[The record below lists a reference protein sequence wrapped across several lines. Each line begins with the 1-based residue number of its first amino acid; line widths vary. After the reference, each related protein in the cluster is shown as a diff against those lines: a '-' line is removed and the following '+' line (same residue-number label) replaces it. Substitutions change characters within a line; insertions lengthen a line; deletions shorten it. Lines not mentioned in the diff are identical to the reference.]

1 MSDFEE
7 MQYPEVRQLSYRQ
20 RRILGV
26 LIEKGITTPE
36 YYPMTIKGVT
46 TACNQKNN
54 RSPVVNFDD
63 GLVEDQLEELQKIGL
78 VGKIISES
86 SRADR
91 FRHFVRKRY
100 PFTEPQLA
108 IMTELWL
115 RGQQSL
121 GDLRARAA
129 RMKPIEDL
137 AALRDALKGL
147 LEAGYVQ
154 VNGPIDMRGV
164 EVDHTFYQPAENQK
178 PMAAFVSSE
187 SNDIVSPRAS
197 SSSSQSVASSSSVQA
212 ELTRMTEQHDAL
224 RDQVVKL
231 QSTVEGLTDRLDKL
245 AKELGVS

>member
-36 YYPMTIKGVT
+36 YYPMTIKGVM
-46 TACNQKNN
+46 TASNQKNN

-63 GLVEDQLEELQKIGL
+63 GLVEDQLEELVKLGL
-78 VGKIISES
+78 VGRILSES
-86 SRADR
+86 SRAER
-91 FRHFVRKRY
+91 FRHYVRKRY
-100 PFTEPQLA
+100 PFTEQQLA

-129 RMKPIEDL
+129 RMKPIDDL

-147 LEAGYVQ
+147 LDAGYVQ
-154 VNGPIDMRGV
+154 VNGPLDTRGV
-164 EVDHTFYQPAENQK
+164 EVDHTFYLPSENQK
-178 PMAAFVSSE
+178 AMAAFVPSE
-187 SNDIVSPRAS
+187 SSDIVSRRAPAS
-197 SSSSQSVASSSSVQA
+197 ESQSAQSSSSVQA
-212 ELTRMTEQHDAL
+212 ELVRMTEQHDEL

-231 QSTVEGLTDRLDKL
+231 QATVEVLTDRLDKI
-245 AKELGVS
+245 AKELGVM